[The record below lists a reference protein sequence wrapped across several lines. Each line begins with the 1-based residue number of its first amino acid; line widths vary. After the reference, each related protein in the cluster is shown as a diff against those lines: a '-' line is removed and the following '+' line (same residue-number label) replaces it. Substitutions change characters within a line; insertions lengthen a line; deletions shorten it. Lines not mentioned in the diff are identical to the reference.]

1 MEYEINKVYP
11 DSEMANIYQWWETH
25 RQYDINS
32 LEDGGIMITLRD
44 PAIYKLERIEELKNY
59 LSSTDYIVI
68 KLYEAYMNNNEEYLE
83 LKNKY
88 ASIIQERVKAR
99 KEINKLENNL

>member
-1 MEYEINKVYP
+1 MEYEINKVYQ
-11 DSEMANIYQWWETH
+11 DSEMENIYRWWETH

-44 PAIYKLERIEELKNY
+44 PDIYKAERIEELKNY

-68 KLYEAYMNNNEEYLE
+68 KLYEAFMNDKDEYE
-83 LKNKY
+83 TLKNKY
-88 ASIIQERVKAR
+88 KQILEQRVSAR
-99 KEINKLENNL
+99 EEINRLENNL

>member
-1 MEYEINKVYP
+1 MEYEINKKYP
-11 DSEMANIYQWWETH
+11 KSELDSISKWWETH
-25 RQYDINS
+25 RQYDINEEDDGIIITDRNSS
-32 LEDGGIMITLRD
+32 L
-44 PAIYKLERIEELKNY
+44 YKVERIEELKKY

-68 KLYEAYMNNNEEYLE
+68 KLYEAYMNNEEEYLE

-99 KEINKLENNL
+99 QEINTLENNL